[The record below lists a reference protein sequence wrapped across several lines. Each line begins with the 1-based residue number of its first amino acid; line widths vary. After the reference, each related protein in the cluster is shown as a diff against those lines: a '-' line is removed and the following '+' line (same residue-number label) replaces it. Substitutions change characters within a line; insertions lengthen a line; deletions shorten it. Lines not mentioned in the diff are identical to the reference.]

1 MGNPEL
7 TAKGKYQGDPH
18 WHFTIKRSGLL
29 CQLSR
34 SQDRK
39 ATHGAGER
47 DTRHPGSSGPL
58 PPEGLAS
65 AGTSG
70 LHRRWSL
77 GGNSPQPGL
86 AKTCDPNVDPWPRW
100 LRLPSS
106 GPCSI
111 HQGAGRCL
119 LPFHLSN
126 RHLLNVYLL
135 GIGPHTRHWGHIK
148 GPHPQGSDSSGGNS
162 PPCGSSG
169 RSCVLEKAASRI
181 KGLAL

>member
-1 MGNPEL
+1 M
-7 TAKGKYQGDPH
+7 GKYQGDLH

-135 GIGPHTRHWGHIK
+135 GIGDTSRVPILRDLMARGEQSSMWFVWKELCLGE
-148 GPHPQGSDSSGGNS
+148 GS
-162 PPCGSSG
+162 
-169 RSCVLEKAASRI
+169 I
-181 KGLAL
+181 